1 MTTLFEA
8 KLRRVGNSMG
18 FIIPGEVVKKN
29 GYREGDT
36 IKVALLKHS
45 LEERNRFILSI
56 AGKLKGYPPFERDKE
71 DRF

>member
-1 MTTLFEA
+1 
-8 KLRRVGNSMG
+8 MG
-18 FIIPGEVVKKN
+18 VIIPREVVREN

-36 IKVALLKHS
+36 VKVVLPRHS

-56 AGKLKGYPPFERDKE
+56 AGKLKGYPPFERERE